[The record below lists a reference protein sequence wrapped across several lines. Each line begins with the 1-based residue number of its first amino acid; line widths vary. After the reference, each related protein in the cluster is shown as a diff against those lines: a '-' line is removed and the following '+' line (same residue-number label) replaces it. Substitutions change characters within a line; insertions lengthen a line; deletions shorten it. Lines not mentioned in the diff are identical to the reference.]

1 MRQKLEQLESLL
13 YQNISSIIMII
24 VTAVQFCLY
33 WRPYRRLGS
42 FIGFHWITL
51 PTITTRIAFQLLT
64 LFLTVF
70 SAKCLTISNYN
81 LDSFPNCISN

>member
-51 PTITTRIAFQLLT
+51 PTITTRIAFQLPT
-64 LFLTVF
+64 LF